1 MKNINF
7 IVKTVGIVLTVGVL
21 LVYSS
26 VAGKHNSQLKAHEQ
40 AVAEIEAHNAEVLR
54 KLNEAPAGK
63 YKDGE
68 YEGGARGF
76 RSDIKVKVTVANG
89 AISAVEIVSADDDQ
103 AFFDRAKGV
112 IDSIISTQST
122 EVDAVSGATFS
133 SNGIINAV
141 VEALKTAEG

>member
-1 MKNINF
+1 MKSINF
-7 IVKTVGIVLTVGVL
+7 IIKAISLGLMVGVL

-26 VAGKHNSQLKAHEQ
+26 FAGKRHSQLKAHEQ
-40 AVAEIEAHNAEVLR
+40 AVSEIEAHNAEVLR
-54 KLNEAPAGK
+54 MLNEAPAGK
-63 YKDGE
+63 YKNGE

-76 RSDIKVKVTVANG
+76 RSDINVKVTVENG
-89 AISAVEIVSADDDQ
+89 AITAVEVVSADDDP

-112 IDSIISTQST
+112 IDSIISAQST

>member
-1 MKNINF
+1 MKSINF
-7 IVKTVGIVLTVGVL
+7 IIKAISLGLMVGVL

-26 VAGKHNSQLKAHEQ
+26 FAAKHHSSLKAHKQ

-54 KLNEAPAGK
+54 MLNEAPAGK

-68 YEGGARGF
+68 YKGSARGF
-76 RSDIKVKVTVANG
+76 RSDINVKVTVENG
-89 AISAVEIVSADDDQ
+89 AITAVEVVSADDDP

-112 IDSIISTQST
+112 IDSIISAQST

>member
-7 IVKTVGIVLTVGVL
+7 ITKAISLVLTVGVL

-26 VAGKHNSQLKAHEQ
+26 FAAKHSSSLKAHEQ

-68 YEGGARGF
+68 YEGSARGF
-76 RSDIKVKVTVANG
+76 RSDIKVKVTVENG
-89 AISAVEIVSADDDQ
+89 AVSAVEIVSADDDQ

-112 IDSIISTQST
+112 IDSIISAQST